1 MRKNQ
6 MMLSTKEIIVE
17 IATLYI
23 GIRVPQKICSTV
35 YLYLCDLLLNLSV
48 DVVLSLK
55 CAIHLKQSLKQHIA
69 IFVAE
74 EKLPIFQPMEC
85 PF

>member
-6 MMLSTKEIIVE
+6 MMSSTKEIIAE
-17 IATLYI
+17 IASLYI

-35 YLYLCDLLLNLSV
+35 YLYLLLNLSV
-48 DVVLSLK
+48 DVVLSLR